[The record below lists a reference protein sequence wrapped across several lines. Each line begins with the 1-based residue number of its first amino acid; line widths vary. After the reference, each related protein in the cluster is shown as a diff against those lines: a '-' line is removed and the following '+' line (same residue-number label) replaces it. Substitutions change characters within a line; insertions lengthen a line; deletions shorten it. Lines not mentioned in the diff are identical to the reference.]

1 MKQAADG
8 QIRQQ
13 LREWSRDPEE
23 KKIAGVCAGIS
34 SQLDV
39 PVTAVRAIFVL
50 LALPFCSG
58 VGIVLYLILW
68 FLMPAGPG
76 EDSGLDRVVD
86 AVSRLTRDDRFDRS
100 GDEDPPRAHISSDT
114 DPL

>member
-8 QIRQQ
+8 QMRHQ

-34 SQLDV
+34 SQLGV
-39 PVTAVRAIFVL
+39 PVTVVRAIVVL
-50 LALPFCSG
+50 LALPIFSG

-86 AVSRLTRDDRFDRS
+86 AVCRLTGDGRLERS
-100 GDEDPPRAHISSDT
+100 GTEDPPRAHISSDA